1 MSYAIIT
8 VTTKPSDTTWF
19 NLTYPGAAKRIAE
32 WVKTLPG
39 FVTASSQR
47 IAPNTSKAI
56 VIFETQAQ
64 AEAFLAATADN
75 ADWQSRE
82 AYKAARGQVSTVT
95 NA

>member
-32 WVKTLPG
+32 WVQAQPG

-47 IAPNTSKAI
+47 IAPNTSKSIA
-56 VIFETQAQ
+56 IFETEAQ
-64 AEAFLAATADN
+64 ANAFLAAAASN
-75 ADWQSRE
+75 EDWQSRE

-95 NA
+95 SA